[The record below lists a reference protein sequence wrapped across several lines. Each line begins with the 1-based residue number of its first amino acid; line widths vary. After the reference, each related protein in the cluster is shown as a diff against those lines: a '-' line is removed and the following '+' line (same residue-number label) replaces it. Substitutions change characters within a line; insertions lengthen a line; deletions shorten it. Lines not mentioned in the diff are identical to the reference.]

1 MRLLLTYAS
10 ETTSIELPDGQHLL
24 GGAPTDDVCIPMLP
38 PRFLRLTIEGLHLT
52 LEARSAISIDK
63 VAFPGDEPRELL
75 RDEVATLPSGITLA
89 QAPRVE
95 ETAGQLGTRALFMQ
109 MLGERH
115 HPPSPH
121 LARLVCVAGKDR
133 GREFQLGRTE
143 LEIGRGQDVQIRL
156 RDRAVSR
163 VHARLKRAQGSW
175 TLEDVGAP
183 NGVWLG
189 GQRVT
194 KSTAIYDGSLL
205 ELGRTVLKLEAP
217 DAPRP
222 PAPPPPP
229 WALLNAAERRLVASC
244 LALALLGMLVGMAAV
259 A

>member
-1 MRLLLTYAS
+1 MRLLVTLPAG
-10 ETTSIELPDGQHLL
+10 TTPIELPDGVHLV
-24 GGAPTDDVCIPMLP
+24 GGAATDTVQVAKLP
-38 PRFLRLTIEGLHLT
+38 AGYLKVVIEGSHLT
-52 LEARSAISIDK
+52 LEAKSPFSIDG
-63 VAFPGDEPRELL
+63 VAFPGGEPRELL
-75 RDEVATLPSGITLA
+75 VGEVASLPGGVLLQQEFRAAEASA
-89 QAPRVE
+89 QQA
-95 ETAGQLGTRALFMQ
+95 TRALFLE
-109 MLGERH
+109 MLAERH
-115 HPPSPH
+115 QPPCPQ

-133 GREFQLGRTE
+133 GRIFQLVRAEIE
-143 LEIGRGQDVQIRL
+143 LGRGQDAHVRL

-163 VHARLKRAQGSW
+163 SHARLRRAPGGW
-175 TLEDVGAP
+175 LLEDVGAP

-189 GQRVT
+189 GKRVL
-194 KSTAIYDGSLL
+194 KSTPIYDGGLL

-229 WALLNAAERRLVASC
+229 WALLRPTERRLVASC